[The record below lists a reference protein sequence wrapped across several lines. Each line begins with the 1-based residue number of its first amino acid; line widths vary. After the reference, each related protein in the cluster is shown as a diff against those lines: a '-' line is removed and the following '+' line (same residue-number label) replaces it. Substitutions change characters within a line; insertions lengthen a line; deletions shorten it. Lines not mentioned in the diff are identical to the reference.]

1 MANVVFSRALEC
13 ADTARVPDHR
23 EWEQPL
29 NDLNPNT
36 LVAFRGLAKR
46 KRLLL
51 AQKQASDILNCQLH
65 DVEALLLGFQDKVKT
80 SQDEVVHLQTK
91 LDEILSE
98 VTRVAEERGQL
109 RQEGELGSVRQLLG
123 VFQEEIKQSRERL
136 DPAGS
141 YAIFNDLEQPVSW
154 AILLHFQR
162 TWQHCPGV
170 QHAHLVSLA
179 VVPSP
184 RLGLPVTRARD
195 KDAPGVA
202 LRSQTPKP
210 VASSSPTTPSFTKG
224 LLSQSVP
231 SSPRTPQ
238 SPSIPT
244 TKTLTVSGGEARAV
258 GTMEDSTQQFS
269 DRGGQSKIFTKEAQK
284 ERGWR
289 QTLPGCL
296 PTAFTRHAPATMTPR
311 PIFAKASTQ

>member
-23 EWEQPL
+23 DWEQPL
-29 NDLNPNT
+29 NNLNPNT

-210 VASSSPTTPSFTKG
+210 IASSSPTTPSFTKG

-258 GTMEDSTQQFS
+258 
-269 DRGGQSKIFTKEAQK
+269 
-284 ERGWR
+284 
-289 QTLPGCL
+289 
-296 PTAFTRHAPATMTPR
+296 
-311 PIFAKASTQ
+311 